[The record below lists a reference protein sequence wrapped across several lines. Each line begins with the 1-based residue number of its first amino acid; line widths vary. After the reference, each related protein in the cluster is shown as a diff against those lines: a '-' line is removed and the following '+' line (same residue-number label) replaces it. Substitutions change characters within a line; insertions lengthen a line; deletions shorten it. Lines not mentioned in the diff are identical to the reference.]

1 MSLSIV
7 IIYAHTHANV
17 QSNMI
22 GCSQI
27 RFHTSKARTRRAAE
41 VSNRKLWYY
50 RSEKQV
56 CLKELRW
63 CFTPSQLFSQ
73 LLITFS
79 HPFNFSQLISTLL
92 SSARSCNRNLPNCKR
107 QKYTHSHITKE
118 PWCGRATAIYRHRIA
133 KDKKVRNGNR
143 NCCSKTASRHQ
154 GTKNTI
160 LREFIKQLSQGK

>member
-1 MSLSIV
+1 
-7 IIYAHTHANV
+7 
-17 QSNMI
+17 MI

-27 RFHTSKARTRRAAE
+27 KFHTSKARTRRAAE

-56 CLKELRW
+56 LLKGPTVMFHTFSTL
-63 CFTPSQLFSQ
+63 FSTSYHFLTPSTFLSSSQLFSA
-73 LLITFS
+73 LRAAATETCPIAKDGR
-79 HPFNFSQLISTLL
+79 STH
-92 SSARSCNRNLPNCKR
+92 
-107 QKYTHSHITKE
+107 THSHMTKE

-160 LREFIKQLSQGK
+160 LREFIKQFSQGK